1 MKIEITQ
8 KNAQRIY
15 DIVGT
20 DKIVFDTTCEE
31 AQFFKDIIT
40 LEMLENYLYSE
51 NIYINEKFNLFFVFA
66 IVTLDK
72 FDFQKFVEKFDI
84 EFESFEIDG
93 KQTLISN
100 INQCMIKSFK
110 FLRITEYWDNFKN
123 LDIFENLK
131 LLVNTYINIA
141 ELSTF
146 VEYVAPYEKY
156 KFFKNVCISKTNG
169 KMQEY
174 TKVPQCKEILDIFA
188 IGNFKNYVVFYD
200 QEICDKVF
208 EQLQSYYKIYKQ
220 AEQEKFAEE
229 FINFVKDYKQYNNCE
244 IEYTLLFTDN
254 FEVFANDTVLCEFS
268 IKFLYKNY
276 EGVEPVDVEPTFTIF
291 DRYHVGSV
299 QNLINIVKSV
309 RDASRNITR
318 MQNFWG
324 NKLTITYK

>member
-8 KNAQRIY
+8 NNAQKIY

-20 DKIVFDTTCEE
+20 DKIVFESTCEE
-31 AQFFKDIIT
+31 AQCFKNIVT

-51 NIYINEKFNLFFVFA
+51 IFYTNGEFNSIFTFS
-66 IVTLDK
+66 IVTLDR

-84 EFESFEIDG
+84 EFESFDIDD
-93 KQTLISN
+93 KQSLISN

-110 FLRITEYWDNFKN
+110 FFRNFEN
-123 LDIFENLK
+123 FDIFENLK

-141 ELSTF
+141 EHSTF
-146 VEYVAPYEKY
+146 VEYVTPYEKY
-156 KFFKNVCISKTNG
+156 GFFKSVCISKTTG

-174 TKVPQCKEILDIFA
+174 KKAPQCEEILEIFA

-200 QEICDKVF
+200 QEILDKVF
-208 EQLQSYYKIYKQ
+208 EQLQGYYKLHKQ
-220 AEQEKFAEE
+220 TEQENFAED
-229 FINFVKDYKQYNNCE
+229 FADFVKDYKKFINCE
-244 IEYTLLFTDN
+244 FDYTLLFTDN

-268 IKFLYKNY
+268 VKFLYKNY
-276 EGVEPVDVEPTFTIF
+276 EGVEPVDEEPTFTIF
-291 DRYHVGSV
+291 NRYDVGSV
-299 QNLINIVKSV
+299 QNLIKDVKSV

-324 NKLTITYK
+324 SKLTITYK